1 MFRFDGLLQRR
12 TCGCPL
18 FRLACTSALAASVM
32 VALLRRRNARAP
44 ADSDRELG
52 GFAAARACDN
62 KRCLGSVGWST
73 GCVTMTECSG
83 CPQCSYT
90 WQRMLAVAPA
100 AASAEALAGRP
111 RAAAESTT
119 MLAYTGHA
127 IGGPVASARSNTS
140 SWFAPAR
147 PSADEKPGENGA
159 VPSAREAT
167 TTTETTTSSSNT
179 RQPYSLLPPDQS
191 CASYQ
196 LADVLSEDEC
206 FGDAVQH
213 NRVGLGDKQT
223 IGKPTWDGMSF
234 YGCVYNIEAD
244 LVMFNDQSPN
254 PSYTSTQQQNI
265 CLGVATTTT
274 SSTFT
279 ITSSSTLS
287 SSETRSSTS
296 PTSSTSET
304 TTTRTSRTL
313 TSISEISVTS
323 ISETSS
329 TSATS
334 ISETSSTATSRTLT
348 STATSRT
355 LTGTS
360 TTSISETSSTV
371 TSTGTTITGTT
382 STSESSITA
391 TTVSNTHQPYS
402 LLPPDQSCASYQ
414 LADVLSEDE
423 CFGDAVQHNRVGLGD
438 KQTIGKPT
446 WDGMS
451 FYGCVYNIEA
461 DLVMF
466 NDQSPNP
473 SYTSTQQQNICLG
486 VATTTTSSTFTITS
500 SSTLSSSETRSSTSP
515 TSSTS
520 ETTTTRTSRTL
531 TSISEISVTSISETS
546 STSATS
552 ISETS
557 STATSR
563 TLTGTSTSSTSA
575 TSISET
581 SSTSATSIS
590 ETSSTSATSISDT
603 SSTATSRTLTGTSTT
618 SISHTSS
625 TATSRTLTGTSTT
638 SISETSS
645 TVNHDLTW
653 LGMDQSTS
661 SAGVTSI
668 EVMILF
674 GLVLAG
680 GIAMWVF
687 AVTIITRYQRRK
699 RAATTAPTDLLSH
712 SGQPGALRISAQAC
726 DADPGTAGGPV
737 SPPLPPRVG
746 TAPAGTR
753 GQPSASLEGAIRE
766 AFGSMGEF
774 KARFEAQCARGGS
787 AWAWLV
793 VTADSRLAITSTLS
807 QENPF
812 VDGAEE
818 DIPGAPILACSVW
831 DHASGLEQFQCQHQA
846 YMQAWWRVVNWETV
860 STLYDEALNSKA
872 PTTEG
877 NLVGDTTVECTHM
890 PPIGSAPLHRPVAI
904 PDIW

>member
-348 STATSRT
+348 
-355 LTGTS
+355 GTS

-563 TLTGTSTSSTSA
+563 TLTGTSA
-575 TSISET
+575 TSISE
-581 SSTSATSIS
+581 
-590 ETSSTSATSISDT
+590 
-603 SSTATSRTLTGTSTT
+603 
-618 SISHTSS
+618 TSS

-645 TVNHDLTW
+645 TATSRTLT
-653 LGMDQSTS
+653 GTS
-661 SAGVTSI
+661 ATSI
-668 EVMILF
+668 SE
-674 GLVLAG
+674 
-680 GIAMWVF
+680 
-687 AVTIITRYQRRK
+687 
-699 RAATTAPTDLLSH
+699 TTAP
-712 SGQPGALRISAQAC
+712 Q
-726 DADPGTAGGPV
+726 
-737 SPPLPPRVG
+737 
-746 TAPAGTR
+746 PAG
-753 GQPSASLEGAIRE
+753 P
-766 AFGSMGEF
+766 
-774 KARFEAQCARGGS
+774 
-787 AWAWLV
+787 
-793 VTADSRLAITSTLS
+793 
-807 QENPF
+807 
-812 VDGAEE
+812 
-818 DIPGAPILACSVW
+818 
-831 DHASGLEQFQCQHQA
+831 
-846 YMQAWWRVVNWETV
+846 
-860 STLYDEALNSKA
+860 
-872 PTTEG
+872 
-877 NLVGDTTVECTHM
+877 
-890 PPIGSAPLHRPVAI
+890 
-904 PDIW
+904 